1 MSLRRTLAV
10 AVSLS
15 ILTSRAMAQDPAPPA
30 PPPPAPPPP
39 AWTGAAQAS
48 FLKTSGNTDT
58 SVLGLGA
65 DVKYKGTS
73 PWSVSA
79 KTALSRGSF
88 NGEENLRNFTAGLRG
103 GRSLNPK
110 TEVFLGADYAE
121 DIYAGIDS
129 RVGGEAG
136 VSRKL
141 SASEPHLLSVEAA
154 FGFTHEVR
162 LPARIGDDFAVGRAG
177 IIYKYV
183 ISKTADLQ
191 NQFNFIANL
200 NETDD
205 WRLTNVAALTAA
217 LDSRFSL
224 KLSYAIGHLNT
235 PPFRKVKTD
244 QTMSAA
250 LVAKF

>member
-1 MSLRRTLAV
+1 MSLRRSLVV

-15 ILTSRAMAQDPAPPA
+15 ILTSRAMAQDPAPKA
-30 PPPPAPPPP
+30 PPPPPPPP
-39 AWTGAAQAS
+39 VWTGAAQAS

-65 DVKYKGTS
+65 EAKYKGTS

-79 KTALSRGSF
+79 KTALSRGSLD
-88 NGEENLRNFTAGLRG
+88 GEENLRNFTASLRG
-103 GRSLNPK
+103 GRSFNPK
-110 TEVFLGADYAE
+110 TELFFGTDYAE

-129 RVGGEAG
+129 RVGGEVG
-136 VSRKL
+136 VSQKL
-141 SASEPHLLSVEAA
+141 SASEPHLLSVELA
-154 FGFTHEVR
+154 FGLTHEVR
-162 LPARIGDDFAVGRAG
+162 LPARIGDDFGVGRAG
-177 IIYKYV
+177 IVYKYV

-200 NETDD
+200 NESDD
-205 WRLTNVAALTAA
+205 WRLTNVAALTVAI
-217 LDSRFSL
+217 DSRFSL
-224 KLSYAIGHLNT
+224 KLSYAIAHLNT
-235 PPFRKVKTD
+235 PPLGKVKTD